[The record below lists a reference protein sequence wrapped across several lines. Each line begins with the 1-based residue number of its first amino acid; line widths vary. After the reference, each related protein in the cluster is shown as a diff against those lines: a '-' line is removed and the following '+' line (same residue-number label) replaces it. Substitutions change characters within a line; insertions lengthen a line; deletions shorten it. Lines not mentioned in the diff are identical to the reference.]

1 MPVIP
6 KTTRVV
12 RVRIMQAKDGSY
24 YFVLRGG
31 NGEPVAVSE
40 TYKRRSD
47 AIRGAR
53 RFMLIV
59 STAEIES

>member
-1 MPVIP
+1 MLVIP
-6 KTTRVV
+6 KTMRVI
-12 RVRIMQAKDGSY
+12 RVRIMQAKDKSY
-24 YFVLRGG
+24 YFVLRAG

-53 RFMLIV
+53 RFLLIV
-59 STAEIES
+59 ASTEVES